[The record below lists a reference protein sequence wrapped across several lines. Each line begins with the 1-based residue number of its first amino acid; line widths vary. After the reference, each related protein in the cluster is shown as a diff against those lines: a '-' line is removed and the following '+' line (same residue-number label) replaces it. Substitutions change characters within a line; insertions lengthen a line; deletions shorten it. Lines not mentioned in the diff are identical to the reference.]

1 MTAQLTDLDVDRVD
15 AVDRPATRRKFLITK
30 AEGDGGAAGGG
41 TEDPIAQAKRLL
53 AAAAKAVGMIHA
65 AKAEQPDDMADVL
78 NELAEAS
85 GAEQRFTK
93 AAPPADPPKDPTAK
107 ADAPAPFDPATFATE
122 LAKAIGPVIGES
134 VVKALKADLEK
145 DEPAATRGTPET
157 VVPASKQDAEPVAK
171 RAPRSV
177 DFSNIVFGRPTGL
190 NG

>member
-30 AEGDGGAAGGG
+30 AEGDPPAG
-41 TEDPIAQAKRLL
+41 DPVADAKRLL
-53 AAAAKAVGMIHA
+53 AAAAKAIGMIHKSA
-65 AKAEQPDDMADVL
+65 SEHPAEMADAL

-85 GAEQRFTK
+85 GATERFTK
-93 AAPPADPPKDPTAK
+93 AAPVEPPKEPAAK
-107 ADAPAPFDPATFATE
+107 AETPALDPDVFAAA

-145 DEPAATRGTPET
+145 DESGDSAATTRGNPEPAI
-157 VVPASKQDAEPVAK
+157 PASKQDPEPVAK
-171 RAPRSV
+171 RAPRGV
-177 DFSNIVFGRPTGL
+177 DFSNLVFGRSSGL